1 MLYIRNTVLKLDPM
15 PKDKVLKLDPMHKDK
30 VVKLDLVPKNKILT
44 LDHNYTYRQD
54 FNIGT

>member
-1 MLYIRNTVLKLDPM
+1 M